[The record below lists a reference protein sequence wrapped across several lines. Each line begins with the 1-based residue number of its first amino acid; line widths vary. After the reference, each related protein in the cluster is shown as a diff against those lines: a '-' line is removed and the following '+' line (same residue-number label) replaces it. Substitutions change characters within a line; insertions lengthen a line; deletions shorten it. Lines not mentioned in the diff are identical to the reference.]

1 MTTLI
6 SLLVVMQVLDF
17 WTTYYILSRGGR
29 ELNPLLAK
37 LFDKVGEKRGLLIA
51 KGVGVVIIVLWG
63 PLMPRSVLV
72 GLTLV
77 YLAVIANNLYHVIK
91 IKRTN

>member
-6 SLLVVMQVLDF
+6 SLLVIMQVLDF
-17 WTTYYILSRGGR
+17 WTTYYILPRGGR
-29 ELNPLLAK
+29 ELNPILAK
-37 LFDKVGEKRGLLIA
+37 LFDTVGEKRGLLIA
-51 KGVGVVIIVLWG
+51 KGAGVVIIVLWG
-63 PLMPRSVLV
+63 PLMPMSVLV

-77 YLAVIANNLYHVIK
+77 YLAALANNLYHVIK